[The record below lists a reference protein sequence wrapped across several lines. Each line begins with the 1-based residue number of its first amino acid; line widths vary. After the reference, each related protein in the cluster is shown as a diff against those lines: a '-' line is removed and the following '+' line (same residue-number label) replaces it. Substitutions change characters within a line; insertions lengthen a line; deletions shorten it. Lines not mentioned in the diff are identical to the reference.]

1 MGYNLE
7 KIEAISDGDTE
18 FIEAVVVAF
27 IEEIPEDLARFER
40 EVALENYEAIYQV
53 SHKIK
58 PNLDLLGMQE
68 PYALNLQILEWTK
81 AESNMADI
89 ATTFKVVNAEIKS
102 NIAELKKEFNLD

>member
-7 KIEAISDGDTE
+7 KINAISDGDTD

-27 IEEIPEDLARFER
+27 IEEIPEDLVKFEH
-40 EVALENYEAIYQV
+40 EVKSENYKEIYQV

-68 PYALNLQILEWTK
+68 SYDINLQILSWSK
-81 AESNMADI
+81 AETNISDI
-89 ATTFKVVNAEIKS
+89 ATAFDSILAKINS
-102 NIAELKKEFNLD
+102 NINELKKEFNL

>member
-7 KIEAISDGDTE
+7 KISAISDGDTD

-27 IEEIPEDLARFER
+27 IEEIPEDLVKFEE
-40 EVALENYEAIYQV
+40 EVKLGNYKEIYQV

-68 PYALNLQILEWTK
+68 SYDINLQILSWSK
-81 AESNMADI
+81 AETNIADI
-89 ATTFKVVNAEIKS
+89 VTAFSSILAKINS
-102 NIAELKKEFNLD
+102 NIIELKKEFNLQ

>member
-7 KIEAISDGDTE
+7 KINEISDGDTE

-27 IEEIPEDLARFER
+27 IEEIPGDLMKLEY
-40 EVALENYEAIYQV
+40 EVTAENYKEIYQV

-68 PYALNLQILEWTK
+68 SYDTNLQILSWSK
-81 AESNMADI
+81 AGTNIADI
-89 ATTFKVVNAEIKS
+89 AIAFKSIQTKINA
-102 NIAELKKEFNLD
+102 NILRMKKDFNV